1 MSDVAHAIVFVIVFA
16 GVLEP
21 PKTARFVWI
30 FYERRRF
37 AVRPLDAAPRNKLSE
52 QGSRLC
58 GDLRC
63 HMLHLSLAL
72 LGATAS
78 LRRGALVPEEA
89 DGPVERGTPGA
100 KCWGQ
105 CGGPGSCPQFCGRP
119 EQWSGSCC
127 ELKALG
133 SDQPD
138 ECVNRG
144 CIGFACCVQDCDVV
158 LTLTLTP
165 TRPRP

>member
-1 MSDVAHAIVFVIVFA
+1 MPLFSSLFLLVFWNHQRHSAFCLDFLRASQMPRSSA
-16 GVLEP
+16 G
-21 PKTARFVWI
+21 AS
-30 FYERRRF
+30 
-37 AVRPLDAAPRNKLSE
+37 PRNKLSE
-52 QGSRLC
+52 QGSRLRR
-58 GDLRC
+58 LVVPI
-63 HMLHLSLAL
+63 MLHLSLAL

-144 CIGFACCVQDCDVV
+144 CIGFACCVQDCDVA
-158 LTLTLTP
+158 
-165 TRPRP
+165 

>member
-37 AVRPLDAAPRNKLSE
+37 YARPLVPPPEINCPNKAAAS
-52 QGSRLC
+52 
-58 GDLRC
+58 GDLWC
-63 HMLHLSLAL
+63 PIMLHLSLAL

-144 CIGFACCVQDCDVV
+144 CIGFACCVQDCDVA
-158 LTLTLTP
+158 
-165 TRPRP
+165 

>member
-1 MSDVAHAIVFVIVFA
+1 
-16 GVLEP
+16 
-21 PKTARFVWI
+21 
-30 FYERRRF
+30 
-37 AVRPLDAAPRNKLSE
+37 
-52 QGSRLC
+52 
-58 GDLRC
+58 
-63 HMLHLSLAL
+63 MLHLLLGAPTL

-105 CGGPGSCPQFCGRP
+105 CGGAGSCPHFCGRP
-119 EQWSGSCC
+119 EQWAGSCC

-144 CIGFACCVQDCDVV
+144 CIGFACCVQDCHVV

-165 TRPRP
+165 TRRGPNPNQPAALTLTRTWSQP

>member
-1 MSDVAHAIVFVIVFA
+1 MPLFLSLFWLVFWNHQRHSAFCLDFLRVADCVHPLV
-16 GVLEP
+16 P
-21 PKTARFVWI
+21 PPEINCPNK
-30 FYERRRF
+30 
-37 AVRPLDAAPRNKLSE
+37 AAAS
-52 QGSRLC
+52 
-58 GDLRC
+58 GDLWC
-63 HMLHLSLAL
+63 PIMLHLSLAL

-144 CIGFACCVQDCDVV
+144 CIGFACCVQDCDVA
-158 LTLTLTP
+158 
-165 TRPRP
+165 

>member
-1 MSDVAHAIVFVIVFA
+1 MRRSSCTINLHMRERKQEDAHRSPSRDSGLCAPLCRA
-16 GVLEP
+16 GK
-21 PKTARFVWI
+21 KTQI
-30 FYERRRF
+30 
-37 AVRPLDAAPRNKLSE
+37 RPLVPPPEINCPNKAAAS
-52 QGSRLC
+52 
-58 GDLRC
+58 GDLWC
-63 HMLHLSLAL
+63 PIMLHLSLAL

-144 CIGFACCVQDCDVV
+144 CIGFACCVQDCDVA
-158 LTLTLTP
+158 
-165 TRPRP
+165 

>member
-1 MSDVAHAIVFVIVFA
+1 MWC
-16 GVLEP
+16 P
-21 PKTARFVWI
+21 
-30 FYERRRF
+30 
-37 AVRPLDAAPRNKLSE
+37 
-52 QGSRLC
+52 
-58 GDLRC
+58 
-63 HMLHLSLAL
+63 MLHLSLAL

-165 TRPRP
+165 TRPRPKPNQAPAPTLTRTWSQP